1 MGKPKRVKTSKNTRT
16 GAYAAAQYLSL
27 SVQQELG
34 LQIPFDVYL
43 QDPLVAKNDPK
54 FGFDEEFHVVWE
66 PGISDGPTS
75 ARFAVVDYNGDTGYL
90 APMAKWD
97 EKKEQF
103 LDPEGKVLDKDNVS
117 PLQFHQVNVWAVLQR
132 ALFFF
137 EGGDGLGRRIPFGF
151 EGNRLIVV
159 PHAGYG
165 QNAFYDRTSKSLQF
179 YYFDHEGNR
188 VYTCLSTDI
197 INHEFGH
204 AVLDGIRPYFFKSSL
219 VQTGAFH
226 EFMGDITAIL
236 LLLRNNNFRQKI
248 AEKTDGR
255 LSEAS
260 ILSSIAQEFG
270 EAVSGNP
277 YLRTALNELKM
288 SDVAGSDSPHHVS
301 QVLTGAMFDILLALS
316 ESYIERAIAKKKN
329 KTREEVAKTAFW
341 NAIQRMQRIAIQPL
355 DLLPPMDVT
364 FKDYA
369 LAVLRTQ
376 ALANPADPYQYYN
389 LIVDAFRKREIL
401 DDDDVT
407 RLKTPGYLY
416 DRMRWDV
423 YHDIENITGSDSGA
437 YRFLDD
443 NRNSLLIPAHQDVI
457 VADRYDANKFTRQAR
472 RLPREFILEYIWTEE
487 VALEGAR
494 FEEYEGERTSMLCGG
509 TLVFD
514 DRGNVLSWFR
524 KPGVEYKME
533 DTEKEKWKEE
543 VILGKERRA
552 QFLNDL
558 AWHIQSGQVG
568 TTLGSS
574 KGMLGSLIPPLIV
587 KKEDGL
593 LTFELSPHLH
603 LSEDDHKHTKFR
615 KRWEVSS

>member
-1 MGKPKRVKTSKNTRT
+1 MGKRLKTSKATRKGT
-16 GAYAAAQYLSL
+16 YAAAQYLNL
-27 SVQQELG
+27 SVQKELG
-34 LQIPFDVYL
+34 LQIPIDVYL

-54 FGFDEEFHVVWE
+54 FGFDEDFYVFWE
-66 PGISDGPTS
+66 LGINDGPTS
-75 ARFAVVDYNGDTGYL
+75 ARFAVVDYNGDTGLL
-90 APMAKWD
+90 APKAKWD
-97 EKKEQF
+97 KKKEKF
-103 LDPEGKVLDKDNVS
+103 LDSEDKVLDKDNADS
-117 PLQFHQVNVWAVLQR
+117 LQFHQVNVWAILQR
-132 ALFFF
+132 ALAFF
-137 EGGDGLGRRIPFGF
+137 ENGNGLGRRIPFGF

-179 YYFDHEGNR
+179 YYFDHEGER

-204 AVLDGIRPYFFKSSL
+204 AVLDGIRPYYFKSSL

-226 EFMGDITAIL
+226 EFMGDLTAIL
-236 LLLRNNNFRQKI
+236 IILRNNGFRQKI

-277 YLRTALNELKM
+277 YLRTALNSLKM
-288 SDVAGSDSPHHVS
+288 SDVSDSDGPHHLS

-316 ESYIERAIAKKKN
+316 ESYIERALAKKKN
-329 KTREEVAKTAFW
+329 SNKSREDVAKGAFW

-355 DLLPPMDVT
+355 DLLPPVDVT

-369 LAVLRTQ
+369 LAVLRAQ
-376 ALANPADPYQYYN
+376 ALSNPADPYEYYE
-389 LIVDAFRKREIL
+389 LIVDAFKKREIISAEDEL
-401 DDDDVT
+401 Q
-407 RLKTPGYLY
+407 LKAPKYLY
-416 DRMRWDV
+416 DRHVFDV
-423 YHDIENITGSDSGA
+423 YHNIMNITGSKSGA

-457 VADRYDANKFTRQAR
+457 VADLYDANKLTRQAR

-487 VALEGAR
+487 VVLEGSQ

-509 TLVFD
+509 TLLFD
-514 DRGNVLSWFR
+514 DKGSLLSWFR
-524 KPGVEYKME
+524 KPGVEYPME
-533 DTEKEKWKEE
+533 DDSKGKWKEE
-543 VILGKERRA
+543 AALGKERRD

-558 AWHIQSGQVG
+558 ASQIGSGQIG
-568 TTLGSS
+568 TTLGSG
-574 KGMLGSLIPPLIV
+574 KGMLGSLIPPLVV

-593 LTFELSPHLH
+593 LSFELSPHVSLT
-603 LSEDDHKHTKFR
+603 EDHKHTKPR